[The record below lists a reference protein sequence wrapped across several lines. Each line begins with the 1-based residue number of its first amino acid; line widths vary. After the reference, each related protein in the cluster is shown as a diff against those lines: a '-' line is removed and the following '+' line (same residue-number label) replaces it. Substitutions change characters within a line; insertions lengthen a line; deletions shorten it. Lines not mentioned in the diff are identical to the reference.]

1 MAEQATE
8 YDKGQNYEAAIQAY
22 LTAVDWFLQ
31 AAKREQTCR
40 TLEKLNKFLVDGGM
54 SKQTKL
60 KIREQIESY
69 LKRVEELK
77 TIEKSTP
84 SKKKALADQD
94 DDSDDPDRKRMMQ
107 KFEGKLQSFFLVQ
120 SCSHH
125 ITRILGAIVTDPNV
139 TFADVV
145 GLEQAKEALKEAV
158 ILPVKF
164 PQLFQGISLVIIK
177 YLNLLYYVENR

>member
-1 MAEQATE
+1 MNDAM
-8 YDKGQNYEAAIQAY
+8 KKN
-22 LTAVDWFLQ
+22 
-31 AAKREQTCR
+31 
-40 TLEKLNKFLVDGGM
+40 
-54 SKQTKL
+54 
-60 KIREQIESY
+60 IRGKVESY
-69 LKRVEELK
+69 LKRAEEIK
-77 TIEKSTP
+77 NNSKNGG
-84 SKKKALADQD
+84 KKKPVSESGSMKDNKD
-94 DDSDDPDRKRMMQ
+94 DDDGGDPDRKRMMQ